1 MSSQFKSSQYW
12 TSWLIRDIFFFNLNF
27 YLFSIKKTQVLNNIY
42 CHLQSSFIVIHR
54 IYVLNFNNGAF
65 YFISLLRNNYN
76 YSGTN
81 KKEKDN
87 CSTNNFLS
95 PIPVSDWLI
104 FCCKSSIL
112 HQKGRKDK
120 NAKFLTKGNK
130 KMPKRYM

>member
-1 MSSQFKSSQYW
+1 MGKTGIRRRNAFFKKKNKSLLFFVSRQFKSSQYW

-42 CHLQSSFIVIHR
+42 GHLQSSFIFIHR

-76 YSGTN
+76 YLGTN

-95 PIPVSDWLI
+95 LIPVSD
-104 FCCKSSIL
+104 
-112 HQKGRKDK
+112 
-120 NAKFLTKGNK
+120 
-130 KMPKRYM
+130 